1 MRKILLTIQYNG
13 KNFSGWQRQKNAL
26 SIEEV
31 LENKISAL
39 LGEEIILEAS
49 GRTDAGVHAYAQ
61 TAHFET
67 SSNFNIE
74 KLPQAINFGLDENIS
89 VVSAKEV
96 SKNFHARFSVKK
108 KTYLYKTY
116 QSKFNLP
123 LFESTHAKTHE
134 LLTQNFDKMVLASRH
149 FLGTH
154 NFRAFCS
161 TQTNAKTF
169 ERTIFDIKLKKSNGT
184 IDFFITGSGFLY
196 NMVRIIVGTL
206 VSVGEGKIL
215 PEEIPDIISSQDR
228 KKAGK
233 TMPAHALYLYKVY
246 Y

>member
-13 KNFSGWQRQKNAL
+13 KNFCGWQKQKDAL
-26 SIEEV
+26 SVQEV

-39 LGEEIILEAS
+39 LGEEIVLHAS

-67 SSNFNIE
+67 NSNFDIK

-89 VVSAKEV
+89 VLSAKEV

-108 KTYLYKTY
+108 KTYVYKTY

-123 LFESTHAKTHE
+123 LFENTHAKTHE
-134 LLTQNFDKMVLASRH
+134 NLLQNFDKMVLASKH

-154 NFRAFCS
+154 NFKAFCS
-161 TQTNAKTF
+161 VHTNVTNF
-169 ERTIFDIKLKKSNGT
+169 ERTIFDIKLKKSGNS
-184 IDFFITGSGFLY
+184 IEFFITGSGFLY

-206 VSVGEGKIL
+206 ISVGEGKIL
-215 PEEIPDIISSQDR
+215 PENIPEIIQSQDR

>member
-13 KNFSGWQRQKNAL
+13 KNFSGWQRQKNAI
-26 SIEEV
+26 SVQEV

-39 LGEEIILEAS
+39 LSEQVVLEAS
-49 GRTDAGVHAYAQ
+49 GRTDAGVHAFAQ

-67 SSNFNIE
+67 SSNFDIQ

-89 VVSAKEV
+89 VLSAKEV

-108 KTYLYKTY
+108 KTYLYRTY
-116 QSKFNLP
+116 QNRFTLP

-134 LLTQNFDKMVLASRH
+134 NLQQNFDKMVEASRH
-149 FLGTH
+149 LIGTH

-161 TQTNAKTF
+161 AQTNATNF
-169 ERTIFDIKLKKSNGT
+169 ERTIFDIKLKKENGT
-184 IDFFITGSGFLY
+184 IDFLVTGSGFLY

-206 VSVGEGKIL
+206 IAVGEGKIL
-215 PEEIPDIISSQDR
+215 PEEIPEILKNQDR

>member
-39 LGEEIILEAS
+39 LGEDIVLEAS

-67 SSNFNIE
+67 SSNFDIE

-89 VVSAKEV
+89 VISAKEV

-123 LFESTHAKTHE
+123 LFESTHTKTHE
-134 LLTQNFDKMVLASRH
+134 LLVKNFEKMVLASRH

-161 TQTNAKTF
+161 AQTNAKTF

-215 PEEIPDIISSQDR
+215 PEEIPDIILSQDR

>member
-39 LGEEIILEAS
+39 LGEEIVLEAS
-49 GRTDAGVHAYAQ
+49 GRTDAGENAYAQ

-67 SSNFNIE
+67 SSNFDIE

-123 LFESTHAKTHE
+123 LFEAR
-134 LLTQNFDKMVLASRH
+134 TQKRMN
-149 FLGTH
+149 
-154 NFRAFCS
+154 
-161 TQTNAKTF
+161 
-169 ERTIFDIKLKKSNGT
+169 
-184 IDFFITGSGFLY
+184 
-196 NMVRIIVGTL
+196 
-206 VSVGEGKIL
+206 
-215 PEEIPDIISSQDR
+215 
-228 KKAGK
+228 
-233 TMPAHALYLYKVY
+233 YL
-246 Y
+246 

>member
-13 KNFSGWQRQKNAL
+13 KNFCGWQKQKNAL

-39 LGEEIILEAS
+39 LGETIVLEAS

-61 TAHFET
+61 TAHFDT
-67 SSNFNIE
+67 CSNFDLS

-89 VVSAKEV
+89 VLSAKEV

-108 KTYLYKTY
+108 KTYIYKTY
-116 QSKFNLP
+116 QSAFRLP
-123 LFESTHAKTHE
+123 LFETTHAKTHE
-134 LLTQNFDKMVLASRH
+134 NLIQNFDKMVLASKA

-154 NFRAFCS
+154 NFKAFCS
-161 TQTNAKTF
+161 AHTSVKNF

-184 IDFFITGSGFLY
+184 IEFFITGSGFLY

-206 VSVGEGKIL
+206 TLVGEGKISPDKI
-215 PEEIPDIISSQDR
+215 PEIIKLQDR
-228 KKAGK
+228 KNAGK

>member
-1 MRKILLTIQYNG
+1 MRYVLKIAYDGTAYA
-13 KNFSGWQRQKNAL
+13 GWQRQKNAL
-26 SIEEV
+26 SVQEV

-39 LGEEIILEAS
+39 LGEEIVLEAS

-67 SSNFNIE
+67 SSNFDIQN
-74 KLPQAINFGLDENIS
+74 LPQAINFGLDENIS
-89 VVSAKEV
+89 VLSAKEV
-96 SKNFHARFSVKK
+96 SKNFHARFSVKQ

-134 LLTQNFDKMVLASRH
+134 LLVKNFDKMVLASKH

-161 TQTNAKTF
+161 GTF
-169 ERTIFDIKLKKSNGT
+169 HVQQE
-184 IDFFITGSGFLY
+184 
-196 NMVRIIVGTL
+196 
-206 VSVGEGKIL
+206 
-215 PEEIPDIISSQDR
+215 
-228 KKAGK
+228 KA
-233 TMPAHALYLYKVY
+233 
-246 Y
+246 

>member
-39 LGEEIILEAS
+39 LGQPIVLEAS

-67 SSNFNIE
+67 SSNFDIE

-96 SKNFHARFSVKK
+96 AKNFHARFSVKK

-206 VSVGEGKIL
+206 ISVGEGKIL

>member
-13 KNFSGWQRQKNAL
+13 KSFCGWQKQKNAL
-26 SIEEV
+26 SVQEV

-39 LGEEIILEAS
+39 LSEQIVLEAS
-49 GRTDAGVHAYAQ
+49 GRTDAGVHAFAQ

-67 SSNFNIE
+67 TSNFDIQ

-134 LLTQNFDKMVLASRH
+134 LLTQNFDKMVLASKH

-154 NFRAFCS
+154 NFKAFCS
-161 TQTNAKTF
+161 SQTNAKTF

>member
-39 LGEEIILEAS
+39 LGQPIILEAS
-49 GRTDAGVHAYAQ
+49 GRTDAGVNAYAQ

-67 SSNFNIE
+67 SSNFDIE

-116 QSKFNLP
+116 QIKFNLP

-154 NFRAFCS
+154 NFKAFCS

-169 ERTIFDIKLKKSNGT
+169 ERTIFDIKLKKTNDT
-184 IDFFITGSGFLY
+184 INFFITGSGFLY

>member
-39 LGEEIILEAS
+39 LGQPIILEAS
-49 GRTDAGVHAYAQ
+49 GRTDAGVNAYAQ

-67 SSNFNIE
+67 SSNFDIE

-89 VVSAKEV
+89 VVNAKEV

-116 QSKFNLP
+116 QNKFNLP

-154 NFRAFCS
+154 NFKAFCS